1 MADWGGFSEAE
12 LRHLRSGGD
21 SNQPQKPTPKKTSSK
36 KGLVAKKTTKP
47 KPPKTSPDAL
57 LPTSQPEPTE
67 VKKPEIET
75 VKSNPIPETVEK
87 ELITDENEILEKK
100 KIEVEDLNRIQREM
114 EEKNKRRKAALSQE
128 IFDRQ
133 KRAAAETKMLKTIEA
148 ELAKLDQLLNADVAV
163 LRDQIDTASCEFN
176 EAKRRFDQAEKEYVD
191 SKFDLQ
197 QKTEAKDTLTEHL
210 VHLIQLNEERKLK
223 KLEELTFKL
232 SMDPEVVA
240 KREKEAAEQLKLEEE
255 EKKKKMESDRL
266 KRLEEEA
273 RLKAEAAKSQE
284 EPNPEEVKPEENE
297 SKPDDDN
304 KVDSSQLKG
313 TNADPPTKPDPVTT
327 DQPE

>member
-1 MADWGGFSEAE
+1 MG
-12 LRHLRSGGD
+12 
-21 SNQPQKPTPKKTSSK
+21 K

-67 VKKPEIET
+67 VKKQETET
-75 VKSNPIPETVEK
+75 VKSNPVPESVEK

-148 ELAKLDQLLNADVAV
+148 ELAKLVQLLNADVAV

-223 KLEELTFKL
+223 KLEELT
-232 SMDPEVVA
+232 
-240 KREKEAAEQLKLEEE
+240 
-255 EKKKKMESDRL
+255 
-266 KRLEEEA
+266 
-273 RLKAEAAKSQE
+273 
-284 EPNPEEVKPEENE
+284 
-297 SKPDDDN
+297 
-304 KVDSSQLKG
+304 
-313 TNADPPTKPDPVTT
+313 
-327 DQPE
+327 